1 MIYIIINNF
10 ISLYFLERCY
20 FKKILEKFLFF
31 LHLNYNIYK
40 FNIKNKY
47 NMK

>member
-10 ISLYFLERCY
+10 IIISLYFLERCY
-20 FKKILEKFLFF
+20 FKEILEKFLFF

-40 FNIKNKY
+40 FNIKNSII
-47 NMK
+47 